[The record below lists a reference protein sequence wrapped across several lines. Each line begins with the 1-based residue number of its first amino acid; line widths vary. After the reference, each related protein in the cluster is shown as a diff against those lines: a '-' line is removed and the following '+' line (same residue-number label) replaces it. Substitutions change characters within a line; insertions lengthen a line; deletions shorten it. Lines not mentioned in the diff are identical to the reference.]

1 MRQRIRS
8 HLTYAN
14 VMATIAV
21 FLVLSGG
28 TAIALT
34 GSNTVFSDDIV
45 NDQVFSADVRSD
57 TLAGGGLTAA
67 DLRPASVGRSEVT
80 DNSLRGA
87 DIANGTLGTDDYGDN
102 GIGSIDIAKGAVTSH
117 KVANFDLND
126 EDVGQGTLVNFSQF
140 IGSVTAGGCLFTP
153 INMSPFNGTLPQ
165 PPDHLLLTPIDPGVS
180 NLDYSSQWLFGA
192 AYVKVCNYTAAA
204 IDGGTVHFSLL
215 VFDAQ

>member
-1 MRQRIRS
+1 
-8 HLTYAN
+8 

-28 TAIALT
+28 TAVALS

-45 NDQVFSADVRSD
+45 NDHVFSADVRND

-67 DLRPASVGRSEVT
+67 DLRPASVGSSEVA

-102 GIGSIDIAKGAVTSH
+102 GIRSIDIAKGAVNSN
-117 KVANFDLND
+117 KVANFELND
-126 EDVGQGTLVNFSQF
+126 EDVGEATLVNFSQF
-140 IGSVTAGGCLFTP
+140 IGSVTAGACLFTP
-153 INMSPFNGTLPQ
+153 INTSGINTPQ
-165 PPDHLLLTPIDPGVS
+165 GDHLLLTPIDPDTS
-180 NLDYSSQWLFGA
+180 KLDYSAQYLFGA
-192 AYVKVCNYTAAA
+192 PYVKVCNYTASD
-204 IDGGTVHFSLL
+204 INGGTVHFNLL

>member
-45 NDQVFSADVRSD
+45 NDQVFSADVRND

-126 EDVGQGTLVNFSQF
+126 EDVGQATLVSFSQF
-140 IGSVTAGGCLFTP
+140 IGSVPAGACGFSP
-153 INMSPFNGTLPQ
+153 INTSGISIQ
-165 PPDHLLLTPIDPGVS
+165 ADDHVLLTPLDPDTS
-180 NLDYSSQWLFGA
+180 KLAYSFQFLFDSP
-192 AYVKVCNYTAAA
+192 YVKTCNYTAAA
-204 IDGGTVHFSLL
+204 IDGGTVHFNLL